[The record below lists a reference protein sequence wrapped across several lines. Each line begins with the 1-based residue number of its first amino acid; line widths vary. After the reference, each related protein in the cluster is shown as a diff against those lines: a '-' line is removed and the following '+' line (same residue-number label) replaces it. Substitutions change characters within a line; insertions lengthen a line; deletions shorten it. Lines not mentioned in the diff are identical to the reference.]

1 MINILRLAVFLCATA
16 VGFGQEAVVQKST
29 IWIDTVKRGDMTRA
43 VRGLGVLAGN
53 RIAEISIPETQAQPI
68 KLEQS
73 AQIDTRNGVLRG
85 KVVRVVPGVAN
96 GLVKVEVQ
104 TEGALRSG
112 AVPGLNVDGTIEVE
126 VVKDVVYVGRPAMGS
141 GQSEGVLFKLD
152 EDRQHA
158 TRVNVKY
165 GRASTQSIEVL
176 SGLQP
181 GDQVILSDMTAFAT
195 KDRVRLQ

>member
-1 MINILRLAVFLCATA
+1 M
-16 VGFGQEAVVQKST
+16 
-29 IWIDTVKRGDMTRA
+29 DTVKRGDMTRA
-43 VRGLGVLAGN
+43 VRGLGVLATN
-53 RIAEISIPETQAQPI
+53 RTAEISIPETQAQPI
-68 KLEQS
+68 RPGQQ
-73 AQIDTRNGVLRG
+73 AQIDTRNGVVRG
-85 KVVRVVPGVAN
+85 KVVRVAPGVAN

-104 TEGALRSG
+104 AEGALPSG

-126 VVKDVVYVGRPAMGS
+126 VVKDVIYVGRPATGS
-141 GQSEGVLFKLD
+141 AQSDGVLFKLD

-165 GRASTQSIEVL
+165 GRASTHTIEVV

-181 GDQVILSDMTAFAT
+181 GEQVILSDMTAFAT